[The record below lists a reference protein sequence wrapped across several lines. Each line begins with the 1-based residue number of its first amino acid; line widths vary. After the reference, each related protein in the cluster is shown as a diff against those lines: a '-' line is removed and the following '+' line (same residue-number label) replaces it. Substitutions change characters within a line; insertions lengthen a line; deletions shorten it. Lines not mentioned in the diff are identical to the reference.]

1 MAGHHAVDAIAH
13 GAEIA
18 IEARHIDARI
28 DLAGIVFARNAVD
41 FLVDVADAALHLR
54 SPRRTSLAWSSRPCG
69 SATSKLPRENA
80 SSVVVAIS
88 SDALA
93 IRIAQTSKAPLIN
106 AATILVPSKAACE
119 SVSATPAT
127 ATTTG
132 RGDGKRGGE
141 PQLRSDR
148 ETV

>member
-1 MAGHHAVDAIAH
+1 M
-13 GAEIA
+13 
-18 IEARHIDARI
+18 
-28 DLAGIVFARNAVD
+28 
-41 FLVDVADAALHLR
+41 
-54 SPRRTSLAWSSRPCG
+54 
-69 SATSKLPRENA
+69 
-80 SSVVVAIS
+80 VVAIS

-132 RGDGKRGGE
+132 RATASAAVNHNCVAIGRRCDMTVASWGQVTTNDGSD
-141 PQLRSDR
+141 RSDGAG
-148 ETV
+148 VQAASASWLGCNC